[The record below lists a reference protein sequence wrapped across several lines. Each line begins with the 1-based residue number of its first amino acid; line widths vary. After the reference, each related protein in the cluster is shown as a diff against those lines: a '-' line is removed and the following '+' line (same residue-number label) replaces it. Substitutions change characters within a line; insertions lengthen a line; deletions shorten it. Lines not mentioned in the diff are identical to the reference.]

1 MDNTK
6 ELEITSLV
14 VHLMEFREYWN
25 AHENL
30 NGSIDGLSLI
40 QEDGTVLGSLVR
52 IVDGE
57 INMSNA

>member
-1 MDNTK
+1 
-6 ELEITSLV
+6 
-14 VHLMEFREYWN
+14 MEFREYWN